1 MYCLVTERKQW
12 NYYPYKFLHGQWKNQ
27 WKYVF
32 VLMIVL
38 NSLCLGWPWQEI
50 TRDGY
55 TEIDKHL
62 FLRVLYIIFQVF
74 FVLIAALSLVSD
86 GYVFYFLSIR
96 NTLEFCFAVASF
108 VYIVL
113 ATGFEISDGNTIGI
127 SGITA
132 FALGLAVVRL
142 ISALWKFNV
151 LVNLFYTVIA
161 TIFNSIPLTGVLLVV
176 FLHYGLVGT
185 LLFRNVRTGK
195 AINYR

>member
-1 MYCLVTERKQW
+1 
-12 NYYPYKFLHGQWKNQ
+12 
-27 WKYVF
+27 VF
-32 VLMIVL
+32 VLIIVL
-38 NSLCLGWPWQEI
+38 SSLLLSVPWREI
-50 TRDGY
+50 KQSDDHGNNIAAKY
-55 TEIDKHL
+55 TAINDYL
-62 FLRVLYIIFQVF
+62 FLRVLYILFQVF
-74 FVLIAALSLVSD
+74 FVFIAGLNLVSD
-86 GYVFYFLSIR
+86 GYVFYFLSSR
-96 NTLEFCFAVASF
+96 NTFEFFFAVASS

-113 ATGFEISDGNTIGI
+113 AIVFEARGERFIGI
-127 SGITA
+127 SGITD

-195 AINYR
+195 ALNYR

>member
-1 MYCLVTERKQW
+1 
-12 NYYPYKFLHGQWKNQ
+12 
-27 WKYVF
+27 
-32 VLMIVL
+32 MIVL
-38 NSLCLGWPWQEI
+38 NSLCLSLPWQEI
-50 TRDGY
+50 QSDGY
-55 TEIDKHL
+55 REISSHV
-62 FLRVLYIIFQVF
+62 FLRVVYIIFQAF
-74 FVLIAALSLVSD
+74 FVFVAALNLVSD

-113 ATGFEISDGNTIGI
+113 AIIFEASDRDLIGI

-161 TIFNSIPLTGVLLVV
+161 TIFNSIPLNGVLLVV

-185 LLFRNVRTGK
+185 LLFRNVRTGR
-195 AINYR
+195 AINYRLECEDIHNISE